1 MTPLEH
7 LIGLIRRSLIEGM
20 VTKAGVEELKQAA
33 LHVIDYDTTSAEE
46 TRAAL
51 RDALDTTNRPNA
63 SSFKTDSGIGASR
76 AR

>member
-1 MTPLEH
+1 MTPLEYLVR
-7 LIGLIRRSLIEGM
+7 LIGRSLIEGQ
-20 VTKAGVEELKQAA
+20 VTKAGIEELRQAA
-33 LHVIDYDTTSAEE
+33 LHVIDHDTSTAEE
-46 TRAAL
+46 TRTAL